1 MDTIYQL
8 VGNRDWSTLKKILFY
23 PMAIFFRKSFHF
35 FFLIRKTSE
44 VVKEII

>member
-1 MDTIYQL
+1 MDTICQL

-35 FFLIRKTSE
+35 FFYQKNQ
-44 VVKEII
+44 